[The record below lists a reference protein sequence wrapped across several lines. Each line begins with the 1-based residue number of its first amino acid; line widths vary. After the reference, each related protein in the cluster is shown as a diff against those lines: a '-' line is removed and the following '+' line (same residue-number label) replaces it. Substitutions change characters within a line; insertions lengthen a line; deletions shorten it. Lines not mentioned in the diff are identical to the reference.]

1 MSQNLSPRAGESPQR
16 ERKDSMKGERED
28 LVNHKE
34 GRVLPSSLYALTQ
47 VEKPLIRK

>member
-34 GRVLPSSLYALTQ
+34 GRVLSSSLLPVCTHSGR
-47 VEKPLIRK
+47 ETSH